1 MTITQYAQQHW
12 SALAAKTKAVAQH
25 ILLADATHR
34 FGRLSGLS
42 NGVIVVGAA
51 LTGFAASHS
60 APLYEQYPIEHTLRP
75 ADRRPL
81 MLMDADGRPFAERGD
96 CIAQPVTLAELPE
109 HTVNALLAM
118 EDRRFYGHGGLD
130 PRGIARAVMR
140 NYEAGRTVEG
150 GSTITQQL
158 VKMSYLSSARTLDR
172 KLDEAML
179 ATWLE
184 MRLTKDQILERY
196 LSSAYFG
203 EGCFGLRAAA
213 KHYFNREIGSLSVS
227 ESAFLVALL
236 RSPTQLTRNFGEAYA
251 RADLVLSA
259 MVRDGT
265 LDEAALPGISPAAL
279 NPARAEQF
287 GSDYADWLADQL
299 QSQIPDPRSRRP
311 LPVYTAFEPSLQRA
325 TEEAVRTV
333 LDKRGKRHKAGEAAV
348 VVMRT
353 DGRVVAMVGGR
364 SRTAGQF
371 NRAVQAKRQ
380 PGSAFKT
387 FVYLAALRAGV
398 DIHMRVADEPIS
410 IDGWEPKNY
419 DNDFQGVVSL
429 PQAFASSINTVAVK
443 LTEMAG
449 RENVVKAAHDL
460 GITSPLAPHAS
471 IALGTAEVT
480 LLELTT
486 AYASIAAGAY
496 PVRAWGAASFDAPPA
511 NGGEPPRD
519 AGVWHLMQAEEMRDL
534 LAGVVEYGS
543 GTGASLP
550 IPAYG
555 KTGTNQDYRDAW
567 FIGFAGNLV
576 AGVWVGNDDFSPMK
590 RVTGGSLPA
599 EIWKKIMVAAMKT
612 DRRFERKLR
621 EVPAFEARA
630 QEPEEFPQTVAET
643 DDVLM
648 PAAARSRESSVYGQT
663 FTRSYVEE
671 RPRYDQDYREPQR
684 ESLDRSF
691 NKRLRDMG
699 WPGE

>member
-1 MTITQYAQQHW
+1 MTIFRYAQRHG
-12 SALAAKTKAVAQH
+12 SALAAKAKAATQH
-25 ILLADATHR
+25 ILFADAAHR

-42 NGVIVVGAA
+42 NGAIVLGAT
-51 LTGFAASHS
+51 LMGFAASHS
-60 APLYEQYPIEHTLRP
+60 APLYEQYPIENTVRP
-75 ADRRPL
+75 AERRPL
-81 MLMDADGRPFAERGD
+81 ILAGADGRPFAERGD
-96 CIAQPVTLAELPE
+96 CIAEPVTLAELPR
-109 HTVNALLAM
+109 HMIDAVLAM

-130 PRGIARAVMR
+130 PRGIARAVLR

-172 KLDEAML
+172 KIDEAML
-179 ATWLE
+179 ASWLE

-213 KHYFNREIGSLSVS
+213 KHYFNAEVGGLSVS

-236 RSPTQLTRNFGEAYA
+236 RSPSQLTRNFGEAYA
-251 RADLVLSA
+251 RADLVLRA

-265 LDEAALPGISPAAL
+265 LDPAELTNIELAPL

-287 GSDYADWLADQL
+287 GSEYADWLAEQL
-299 QSQIPDPRSRRP
+299 QRQVPDPHSRRP
-311 LPVYTAFEPSLQRA
+311 LLVYTAFEPVLQRA
-325 TEEAVRTV
+325 AEAAVKAV
-333 LDKRGKRHKAGEAAV
+333 LDKRGKRHKASEAAV
-348 VVMRT
+348 VMMRT

-364 SRTAGQF
+364 SRVAGQF

-398 DIHMRVADEPIS
+398 EPHMLIADEPVS

-419 DNDFQGVVSL
+419 DGDFQGVVPL
-429 PQAFASSINTVAVK
+429 TRAFASSINTVAVK
-443 LTEMAG
+443 LTEAAG

-460 GITSPLAPHAS
+460 GITAPLAPHAS

-480 LLELTT
+480 LLELTS

-496 PVRAWGAASFDAPPA
+496 PVHPWGAVSFDAPPV

-599 EIWKKIMVAAMKT
+599 EIWKKIMQAAMKS
-612 DRRFERKLR
+612 DPRFQRKLPT
-621 EVPAFEARA
+621 VAAFEARA
-630 QEPEEFPQTVAET
+630 RDPEEFPQTVAET
-643 DDVLM
+643 DGVLM
-648 PAAARSRESSVYGQT
+648 RAATSSRESSIYGQT

-671 RPRYDQDYREPQR
+671 RPRYQEYREPQR

-691 NKRLRDMG
+691 RKRLRDMG